1 MSLEKYYEARNRALR
16 TMTLGLVFLIFLPI
30 GIPVS
35 LIIIPFIAGKSG
47 ASKLSKDWHW
57 TYIITVGGGWSL
69 GLVSAIYILLSLALG
84 PSLQINIAEPII
96 FAILLTFTWLSFAIG
111 VRSSNVTEQ
120 SLSPYEQEWEEEE
133 TNNINKEKNE
143 KRNIE
148 KNIGKKKNKRIL
160 AIPSE
165 TETNT
170 DMFSKVKNFIKGS
183 KNEED
188 NKTKNKLNGKSSG
201 KNSEKNKTSRVSAL
215 ANRRRK

>member
-1 MSLEKYYEARNRALR
+1 
-16 TMTLGLVFLIFLPI
+16 MTFGLIFLIFLPI

-35 LIIIPFIAGKSG
+35 LIIIPFLAGKNG
-47 ASKLSKDWHW
+47 ASKLPKDWHW

-69 GLVSAIYILLSLALG
+69 GLVATIFILLSLALG

-96 FAILLTFTWLSFAIG
+96 FAILIIFTWLSFAIG
-111 VRSSNVTEQ
+111 VRSSNVAEQ

-133 TNNINKEKNE
+133 ISNIDKEKNE
-143 KRNIE
+143 NGNIE

-165 TETNT
+165 NKTNT

-183 KNEED
+183 KNEEN

-201 KNSEKNKTSRVSAL
+201 NNSEKNKASRVSAL

>member
-1 MSLEKYYEARNRALR
+1 
-16 TMTLGLVFLIFLPI
+16 MTFGLIFLIFLPI

-35 LIIIPFIAGKSG
+35 LIIIPFLAGKNG
-47 ASKLSKDWHW
+47 ASKLPKDWHW

-69 GLVSAIYILLSLALG
+69 GLVATIFILLSLALG

-96 FAILLTFTWLSFAIG
+96 FAILIIFTWLSFAIG
-111 VRSSNVTEQ
+111 VRSSNVAEQ

-133 TNNINKEKNE
+133 ISNIDKEKNE
-143 KRNIE
+143 NGNIE

-165 TETNT
+165 NKTNT

-183 KNEED
+183 KNEEN

-201 KNSEKNKTSRVSAL
+201 NNSDKNKASRVSAL

>member
-47 ASKLSKDWHW
+47 ANKLSKDWHW

-111 VRSSNVTEQ
+111 VRSSNVAEQ

-133 TNNINKEKNE
+133 TNNINEEKNE
-143 KRNIE
+143 ERNIE

-165 TETNT
+165 NETNT
-170 DMFSKVKNFIKGS
+170 DLFSKVKNFIKGS

-201 KNSEKNKTSRVSAL
+201 NNSEKNKTSRVSAL

>member
-1 MSLEKYYEARNRALR
+1 MSLENYYEARYRALR
-16 TMTLGLVFLIFLPI
+16 TMTFGLIFLIFLPI

-35 LIIIPFIAGKSG
+35 LIIIPFLAGKNG
-47 ASKLSKDWHW
+47 ASKLPKDWHW

-69 GLVSAIYILLSLALG
+69 GLVATIFILLSLALG

-96 FAILLTFTWLSFAIG
+96 FAILIIFTWLSFAIG
-111 VRSSNVTEQ
+111 VRSSNVAEQ

-133 TNNINKEKNE
+133 ISNIDKEKNE
-143 KRNIE
+143 NGNIE

-165 TETNT
+165 NKTNT

-183 KNEED
+183 KNEEN

-201 KNSEKNKTSRVSAL
+201 NNSEKNKASRVSAL